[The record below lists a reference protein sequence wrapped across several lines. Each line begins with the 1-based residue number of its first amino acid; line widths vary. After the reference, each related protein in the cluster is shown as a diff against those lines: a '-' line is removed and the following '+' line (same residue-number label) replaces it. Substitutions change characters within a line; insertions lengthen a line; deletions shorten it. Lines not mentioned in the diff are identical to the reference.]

1 MMTIKVKGRFMDK
14 LEAYVNRYN
23 ELNAELMRTD
33 LDRKG
38 YEKVAKEQA
47 SLSEY
52 VELYNR
58 REALNKEISEAKE
71 ILRDEQ
77 DADMRDFLNAE
88 LEKSKE
94 QLVELEKEIE
104 IALIDKDEDDE
115 KNVILEIRGGAGGDE
130 ASLFAGELLRMYQ
143 KFAEKHRFKFTIVST
158 SETGVGGLKEGVC
171 TIAGKGCYSKFKFE
185 SGVHRVQR
193 VPETESGGRVHTST
207 VTVAV
212 LPENEDVEVNIEE
225 KDLRIDVCRSSGAG
239 GQSVNT
245 TDSAVRIVHIP
256 TGMIVTCQDER
267 SQIQNRE
274 KAFRILKSKLYD
286 LYKSQADAEY
296 AEKRKCQVGTGDRS
310 ERIRTYNFPQARVT
324 DHRINL
330 TLYNLNAVME
340 GELDEIVDA
349 LTKAA
354 IEEQL
359 HGSK

>member
-1 MMTIKVKGRFMDK
+1 MDK
-14 LEAYVNRYN
+14 LESYVNRYN
-23 ELNAELMRTD
+23 EINDELMNPN
-33 LDRKG
+33 LNRKD
-38 YEKVAKEQA
+38 YERLAKEQ
-47 SLSEY
+47 SKLSEY
-52 VELYNR
+52 VELNNR
-58 REALNKEISEAKE
+58 RQAINKAIEEAKE
-71 ILRDEQ
+71 VLKTEQ
-77 DADMRDFLNAE
+77 DVDVRAIFDEELQNKKAE
-88 LEKSKE
+88 LE
-94 QLVELEKEIE
+94 QLQKEIE

-115 KNVILEIRGGAGGDE
+115 KNVILEIRSGAGGDE

-143 KFAEKHRFKFTIVST
+143 KFCEKHRFKMNIVSI
-158 SETGVGGLKEGVC
+158 SETGVGGVKEVVC
-171 TIAGKGCYSKFKFE
+171 TISGKGVYSKFKFE

-212 LPENEDVEVNIEE
+212 LPENEDVDVTIDE

-245 TDSAVRIVHIP
+245 TDSAVRIVHLP
-256 TGMIVTCQDER
+256 TGMVVACQDER

-274 KAFRILKSKLYD
+274 KALRILKSKLYD
-286 LYKSQADAEY
+286 FYKAQADAEY

-330 TLYNLNAVME
+330 TLYNLPQVME
-340 GELDEIVDA
+340 GNIDEIVDS
-349 LTKAA
+349 LTKTA

-359 HGSK
+359 HSQVK

>member
-1 MMTIKVKGRFMDK
+1 MDK
-14 LEAYVNRYN
+14 LESYVKRYN
-23 ELNAELMRTD
+23 EINEELMSAN
-33 LDRKG
+33 LDRRG
-38 YEKVAKEQA
+38 YEKLAKEQA
-47 SLSEY
+47 QLSEY
-52 VELYNR
+52 VELHNR
-58 REALNKEISEAKE
+58 REALLKDIEEDKE
-71 ILRDEQ
+71 ILKTEQ
-77 DADMRDFLNAE
+77 DTEMRAIFDEE
-88 LEKSKE
+88 LAQNKKKLED
-94 QLVELEKEIE
+94 LEKEIE

-115 KNVILEIRGGAGGDE
+115 KNVILEIRSGAGGDE

-143 KFAEKHRFKFTIVST
+143 KFAEKHRFKMSVVGL
-158 SETGVGGLKEGVC
+158 SETGVGGVKEVAC
-171 TIAGKGCYSKFKFE
+171 TINGKGVYSKFKFE

-212 LPENEDVEVNIEE
+212 LPENEDVDVVIED

-245 TDSAVRIVHIP
+245 TDSAVRIVHLP

-274 KAFRILKSKLYD
+274 KAMRILKSKLYD
-286 LYKSQADAEY
+286 FYKAQADAEY
-296 AEKRKCQVGTGDRS
+296 AERRKCQVGTGDRS
-310 ERIRTYNFPQARVT
+310 ERIRTYNFPQSRVT

-330 TLYNLNAVME
+330 TLYNLPQVME
-340 GELDEIVDA
+340 GEIDEIIDA

-359 HGSK
+359 HNNK

>member
-1 MMTIKVKGRFMDK
+1 MDK
-14 LEAYVNRYN
+14 LESYVKRYN
-23 ELNAELMRTD
+23 EINDELINGAN
-33 LDRKG
+33 LDRRA
-38 YEKVAKEQA
+38 YEKLAKEQS

-52 VELYNR
+52 IELNNR
-58 REALNKEISEAKE
+58 KNELEKAIDDAKE
-71 ILRDEQ
+71 ILKTENDTEIRQMAEEELEQ
-77 DADMRDFLNAE
+77 DRQKYDDL
-88 LEKSKE
+88 L
-94 QLVELEKEIE
+94 KEIE

-143 KFAEKHRFKFTIVST
+143 KYAEKHRFKMSIVSISPT
-158 SETGVGGLKEGVC
+158 EVGGVKEVIC
-171 TIAGKGCYSKFKFE
+171 TINGKGGYSKFKYE

-193 VPETESGGRVHTST
+193 VPETESGGRIHTST

-212 LPENEDVEVNIEE
+212 LPENEDVDVVIEE

-245 TDSAVRIVHIP
+245 TDSAVRIVHLP

-274 KAFRILKSKLYD
+274 KAMRILKSKLYD
-286 LYKSQADAEY
+286 YYKAQADAEY
-296 AEKRKCQVGTGDRS
+296 ANKRKCQVGTGDRS
-310 ERIRTYNFPQARVT
+310 ERIRTYNFPQGRVT

-330 TLYNLNAVME
+330 TLYNLNLVME
-340 GELDEIVDA
+340 GDLDEIIDA
-349 LTKAA
+349 LTKAS

-359 HGSK
+359 HKAN

>member
-1 MMTIKVKGRFMDK
+1 MDK
-14 LEAYVNRYN
+14 LESYVKRYN
-23 ELNAELMRTD
+23 EINEELMSAN
-33 LDRKG
+33 LDRRG
-38 YEKVAKEQA
+38 YEKLAKEQA
-47 SLSEY
+47 QLSEY
-52 VELYNR
+52 VELHNR
-58 REALNKEISEAKE
+58 REALLKDIEEDKE
-71 ILRDEQ
+71 ILKTEQ
-77 DADMRDFLNAE
+77 DTEMRAIFDEE
-88 LEKSKE
+88 LAQNKKKLED
-94 QLVELEKEIE
+94 LEKEIE

-115 KNVILEIRGGAGGDE
+115 KNVILEIRSGAGGDE

-143 KFAEKHRFKFTIVST
+143 KFAEKHRFKMSVVGL
-158 SETGVGGLKEGVC
+158 SETGVGGVKEVAC
-171 TIAGKGCYSKFKFE
+171 TINGKGVYSKFKFE

-212 LPENEDVEVNIEE
+212 LPENEDVDVVIED

-245 TDSAVRIVHIP
+245 TDSAVRIVHLP

-274 KAFRILKSKLYD
+274 KAMRILKSKLYD
-286 LYKSQADAEY
+286 FYKAQADAEY
-296 AEKRKCQVGTGDRS
+296 AERRKCQVGTGDRS
-310 ERIRTYNFPQARVT
+310 ERIRTYNFPQSRVT

-330 TLYNLNAVME
+330 TLYNLQQVME
-340 GELDEIVDA
+340 GEIDEIIDA

-359 HGSK
+359 HNNK

>member
-1 MMTIKVKGRFMDK
+1 MDK
-14 LEAYVNRYN
+14 LESYVNRYN
-23 ELNAELMRTD
+23 EINDELMNPN
-33 LDRKG
+33 LNRKD
-38 YEKVAKEQA
+38 YERLAKEQ
-47 SLSEY
+47 SKLSEY
-52 VELYNR
+52 VELDNR
-58 REALNKEISEAKE
+58 RQAINKAIEEAKE
-71 ILRDEQ
+71 VLKTEQ
-77 DADMRDFLNAE
+77 DVDVRAIFDEELQNKKAE
-88 LEKSKE
+88 LE
-94 QLVELEKEIE
+94 QLQKEIE

-115 KNVILEIRGGAGGDE
+115 KNVILEIRSGAGGDE

-143 KFAEKHRFKFTIVST
+143 KFCEKHRFKMNIVSI
-158 SETGVGGLKEGVC
+158 SETGVGGVKEVVC
-171 TIAGKGCYSKFKFE
+171 TISGKGVYSKFKFE

-212 LPENEDVEVNIEE
+212 LPENEDVDVTIDE

-245 TDSAVRIVHIP
+245 TDSAVRIVHLP
-256 TGMIVTCQDER
+256 TGMVVACQDER

-274 KAFRILKSKLYD
+274 KALRILKSKLYD
-286 LYKSQADAEY
+286 FYKAQADAEY

-330 TLYNLNAVME
+330 TLYNLPQVME
-340 GELDEIVDA
+340 GNIDEIVDS
-349 LTKAA
+349 LTKTA

-359 HGSK
+359 HSQVK

>member
-1 MMTIKVKGRFMDK
+1 MDK
-14 LEAYVNRYN
+14 LEQFVKRYN
-23 ELNAELMRTD
+23 ELNEELMNAN

-52 VELYNR
+52 VDLYNR
-58 REALNKEISEAKE
+58 REEITKAIEEAKE
-71 ILRDEQ
+71 VLKTEQ
-77 DADMRDFLNAE
+77 DAELRAIFDEE
-88 LEKSKE
+88 LEINRKKLE
-94 QLVELEKEIE
+94 ELEKEID

-143 KFAEKHRFKFTIVST
+143 KFAEKNRFKFSIVST

-171 TIAGKGCYSKFKFE
+171 TINGKGCYSKFKYE

-212 LPENEDVEVNIEE
+212 LPENEDVEVEIAE

-245 TDSAVRIVHIP
+245 TDSAVRIVHLP
-256 TGMIVTCQDER
+256 TGMIVACQDER

-274 KAFRILKSKLYD
+274 KAMRILKSKLYD
-286 LYKSQADAEY
+286 FYKAQADAEY

-330 TLYNLNAVME
+330 TLYNLSQVME
-340 GELDEIVDA
+340 GDLDEIIDS
-349 LTKAA
+349 LTKAS

-359 HGSK
+359 HGNKE

>member
-1 MMTIKVKGRFMDK
+1 MDK
-14 LEAYVNRYN
+14 LESYVNRYN
-23 ELNAELMRTD
+23 EINEELMNTN
-33 LDRKG
+33 LDRRD
-38 YEKVAKEQA
+38 YERLAKEQA
-47 SLSEY
+47 SLGEY
-52 VELYNR
+52 VELHNR
-58 REALNKEISEAKE
+58 REKLNKEIEEAKE
-71 ILRDEQ
+71 ILKTEQ
-77 DADMRDFLNAE
+77 DAELRDIFSEE
-88 LEKSKE
+88 LEKNRKLME
-94 QLVELEKEIE
+94 ALEKEIE
-104 IALIDKDEDDE
+104 VALIDKDEDDE

-143 KFAEKHRFKFTIVST
+143 KFAEKHHFKMNIVNL
-158 SETGVGGLKEGVC
+158 SETGVGGVKEVAC
-171 TIAGKGCYSKFKFE
+171 TINGKGVYSKFKFE

-212 LPENEDVEVNIEE
+212 LPENEDVDVKIED

-245 TDSAVRIVHIP
+245 TDSAVRIVHLP

-274 KAFRILKSKLYD
+274 KAMRILKSKLYD
-286 LYKSQADAEY
+286 FYKAQADAEY

-310 ERIRTYNFPQARVT
+310 ERIRTYNFPQSRVT

-330 TLYNLNAVME
+330 TLYNLPQVME
-340 GELDEIVDA
+340 GEIDEIIDA
-349 LTKAA
+349 LTQAA

-359 HGSK
+359 HGKKD

>member
-1 MMTIKVKGRFMDK
+1 MDK
-14 LEAYVNRYN
+14 LESYVNRYN
-23 ELNAELMRTD
+23 EINDELMNPN
-33 LDRKG
+33 LNRKD
-38 YEKVAKEQA
+38 YERLAKEQ
-47 SLSEY
+47 SKLSEY
-52 VELYNR
+52 VELNNR
-58 REALNKEISEAKE
+58 RQANNKAIEEAKE
-71 ILRDEQ
+71 VLKTEQ
-77 DADMRDFLNAE
+77 DVDVRAIFDEELQNKKAE
-88 LEKSKE
+88 LE
-94 QLVELEKEIE
+94 QLQKEIE

-115 KNVILEIRGGAGGDE
+115 KNVILEIRSGAGGDE

-143 KFAEKHRFKFTIVST
+143 KFCEKHRFKMNIVSI
-158 SETGVGGLKEGVC
+158 SETGVGGVKEVVC
-171 TIAGKGCYSKFKFE
+171 TISGKGVYSKFKFE

-212 LPENEDVEVNIEE
+212 LPENEDVDVTIDE

-245 TDSAVRIVHIP
+245 TDSAVRIVHLP
-256 TGMIVTCQDER
+256 TGMVVACQDER

-274 KAFRILKSKLYD
+274 KALRILKSKLYD
-286 LYKSQADAEY
+286 FYKAQADAEY

-330 TLYNLNAVME
+330 TLYNLPQVME
-340 GELDEIVDA
+340 GNIDEIVDS
-349 LTKAA
+349 LTKTA

-359 HGSK
+359 HSQVK

>member
-1 MMTIKVKGRFMDK
+1 MDK
-14 LEAYVNRYN
+14 LESYVKRYN
-23 ELNAELMRTD
+23 EINEELMSAN
-33 LDRKG
+33 LDRRG
-38 YEKVAKEQA
+38 YEKLAKEQA
-47 SLSEY
+47 QLSEY
-52 VELYNR
+52 VELHNR
-58 REALNKEISEAKE
+58 REALLKDIEEDKE
-71 ILRDEQ
+71 ILKTEQ
-77 DADMRDFLNAE
+77 DTEMRAIFDEE
-88 LEKSKE
+88 LAQNKKKLED
-94 QLVELEKEIE
+94 LEKEIE

-115 KNVILEIRGGAGGDE
+115 KNVILEIRSGAGGDE

-143 KFAEKHRFKFTIVST
+143 KFAEKHRFKMSVVSL
-158 SETGVGGLKEGVC
+158 SETGVGGVKEVAC
-171 TIAGKGCYSKFKFE
+171 TINGKGVYSKFKFE

-212 LPENEDVEVNIEE
+212 LPENEDVDVVIED

-245 TDSAVRIVHIP
+245 TDSAVRIVHLP

-274 KAFRILKSKLYD
+274 KAMRILKSKLYD
-286 LYKSQADAEY
+286 FYKAQADAEY
-296 AEKRKCQVGTGDRS
+296 AERRKCQVGTGDRS
-310 ERIRTYNFPQARVT
+310 ERIRTYNFPQSRVT

-330 TLYNLNAVME
+330 TLYNLPQVME
-340 GELDEIVDA
+340 GEIDEIIDA

-359 HGSK
+359 HNNK

>member
-1 MMTIKVKGRFMDK
+1 MDK
-14 LEAYVNRYN
+14 LEQYVKRYN
-23 ELNAELMRTD
+23 ELNEQLMSAE

-38 YEKVAKEQA
+38 YEKIAKEQSA
-47 SLSEY
+47 LSEY
-52 VELYNR
+52 VDLHNR
-58 REALNKEISEAKE
+58 REELNKAIEEAKE
-71 ILRDEQ
+71 ILKTEQ
-77 DADMRDFLNAE
+77 DVELRAIFDDE
-88 LEKSKE
+88 LEQNRKKLE
-94 QLVELEKEIE
+94 ELQKEID

-115 KNVILEIRGGAGGDE
+115 KDVILEIRGGAGGDE

-143 KFAEKHRFKFTIVST
+143 KFAEKHRFKFSIVST

-171 TIAGKGCYSKFKFE
+171 TINGKGVYSKFKFE

-212 LPENEDVEVNIEE
+212 LPENEDVEVDIQD

-245 TDSAVRIVHIP
+245 TDSAVRIVHLP

-286 LYKSQADAEY
+286 FYKAQADAEY

-330 TLYNLNAVME
+330 TLYSLNQVME
-340 GELDEIVDA
+340 GDLDEIIDS
-349 LTKAA
+349 LTKAS

-359 HGSK
+359 NANKN